1 MDIRIPSMQRLT
13 RLLQQIPYL
22 ASRNVHKVAEF
33 LLTMSTDKR
42 EAFLAALQGTCA
54 QVELCSE
61 CYCWKE
67 KSEGCALCQDATRHK
82 NIICVIE
89 SWGDVCA
96 IERSSAYRGVYH
108 VLGGLLS
115 PLDGIG
121 PEDIYLRQ
129 LVERVSLIEGRIEI
143 ILAFNQTP
151 EGEAT
156 GAYVSHMLKSRESVT
171 LSCLARGLPV
181 GSSLEYMDRL
191 TLHKALVERRVY

>member
-1 MDIRIPSMQRLT
+1 MDIKIPSMQRLT

-33 LLTMSTDKR
+33 LLTMSVDKR

-54 QVELCSE
+54 QVELCQE

-67 KSEGCALCQDATRHK
+67 KSDGCAICQDMTRHK
-82 NIICVIE
+82 NIICVVE
-89 SWGDVCA
+89 CWGDVCA

-121 PEDIYLRQ
+121 PEDIYIRQ
-129 LVERVSLIEGRIEI
+129 LVDRITKIEKGVEI

-156 GAYVSHMLKSRESVT
+156 GAFIAHMFKGQEGVT